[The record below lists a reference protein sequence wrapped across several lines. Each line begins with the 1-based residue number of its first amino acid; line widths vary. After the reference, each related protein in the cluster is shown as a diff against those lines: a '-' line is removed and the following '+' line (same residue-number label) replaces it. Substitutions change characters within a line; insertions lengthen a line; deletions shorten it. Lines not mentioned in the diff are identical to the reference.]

1 MILQA
6 LYEYYERK
14 AADPESG
21 IAPEGMEWKEIQFI
35 VVIDS
40 SGSFIRLEDT
50 REGEGKQKRGKKF
63 LVPQGEK
70 KTVGIKAN
78 LLWDNPE
85 YVLGANPRN
94 RDDIPLRHK
103 AFITRFR
110 NAFSQNMATT
120 SVASMLNFI
129 ETNPVKAIESSMA
142 DAKVWKELLESNANI
157 SFRIEGSPHY
167 IISDEL
173 APLAKENESDPDGI
187 CLIQGL
193 PDFIPN
199 LNPSIKNVRGAQS
212 SGAALV
218 SFNLPPFR
226 SYGKEQNANAPIG
239 KKAVFAYTTALNMLL
254 SKDTNKFQL
263 ADATTVFWAQKR
275 DSHLEKNI
283 KSFFFAAGKPK
294 DDPDR
299 DAADVKANLQSILTG
314 IPPEEME
321 TKFYI
326 LGLAPNAARIAVRFW
341 HQGTVGE
348 FCSALGKHFVDLD
361 IVTSPFDTGRMGLQY
376 LLGSTVR
383 DWKSEDIP
391 PNLAGNVIRSI
402 LDQTP
407 YPETFANQCLRRIRA
422 ERVITRPRASILKAC
437 LNRKVR
443 ASKSTREKE
452 ITVALDPSNTNVGY
466 RLGRLFAVLEKI
478 QEDASPGLNA
488 TIRDRF
494 YGSASST
501 PASVFPRLLRLKM
514 HHLGK
519 LENPGFKIAHEKRL
533 AEIFDGLPSTMPAHL
548 MLDDQARFAI
558 GYYHQRQAL
567 FTSNKEI
574 TQGA

>member
-1 MILQA
+1 
-6 LYEYYERK
+6 
-14 AADPESG
+14 
-21 IAPEGMEWKEIQFI
+21 
-35 VVIDS
+35 
-40 SGSFIRLEDT
+40 
-50 REGEGKQKRGKKF
+50 

-78 LLWDNPE
+78 LLWDNSE
-85 YVLGANPRN
+85 YVLGANSRN
-94 RDDIPLRHK
+94 RNDIPARHK
-103 AFITRFR
+103 AFINRFR
-110 NAFSQNMATT
+110 NAFAHNMANP
-120 SVASMLNFI
+120 SVVAMLNFI

-142 DAKVWKELLESNANI
+142 DAETWKDLLESNANI
-157 SFRIEGSPHY
+157 SIKIEGSPHR

-173 APLAKENESDPDGI
+173 APLARENTSDPEGI
-187 CLIQGL
+187 CLIQGS

-199 LNPSIKNVRGAQS
+199 LNPAIKNVRDAQS

-254 SKDTNKFQL
+254 NKDANKFQL

-275 DSHLEKNI
+275 DSLLEKNI

-348 FCSALGKHFVDLD
+348 FCSALSKHFDDLN
-361 IVTSPFDTGRMGLQY
+361 IVTSFFDVGRMSLQY

-383 DWKSEDIP
+383 DWKSENIP

-402 LDQTP
+402 LDETP

-422 ERVITRPRASILKAC
+422 ERDITRPRASILKAC

-443 ASKSTREKE
+443 ASKSTKEKE

-533 AEIFDGLPSTMPAHL
+533 AEIFDGLPTSMPAHL

-567 FTSNKEI
+567 FPSNKET